1 MSAAKKSGIFSWVG
15 KLIKRIVIAIVVL
28 LVLANVFILV
38 TGRTYLYKG
47 IKETYLKGRSGPG
60 LYDSLVFPAR
70 EIRGGVPDMWLYG
83 SPERT
88 LNADQIE
95 RLLEVQTTSFLV
107 IKNQKIVVEHY
118 FDEHTPN
125 TLSNSFSM
133 SKSALGLL
141 FGIARDKGEIPS
153 FDLPISD
160 YLDFI
165 PSEHSNVTI
174 KHLLAMTSD
183 MDWSESG
190 SNPLSDNAEAYYG
203 SNLRK
208 IMAKQAYKGN
218 PDRVFDYA
226 SGNSQLLGFILQ
238 KATGKTVSQYMEENI
253 WLRLNAQSSAFWSLD
268 REDGDEKAF
277 CCMYATTRDYARLG
291 QLVLNNGVW
300 GYDTIVKPAT
310 MKEIT
315 TNYVFADGKENHR
328 YGLHYWILNDPDHKV
343 IYARGI
349 LGQYI
354 ISIPD
359 LDVVIVRSGHKRL
372 DKFGQENV
380 KEGDAYKIDHPH
392 DLFLYL
398 DIAKELLN
406 NQ

>member
-1 MSAAKKSGIFSWVG
+1 MSAAKKKSGVFSWVG
-15 KLIKRIVIAIVVL
+15 KFIKRIVILLMVL
-28 LVLANVFILV
+28 IVLANVFILV

-60 LYDSLVFPAR
+60 LYDSLVFPSR
-70 EIRGGVPDMWLYG
+70 EIQGGIPDQWLAG
-83 SPERT
+83 PPERT
-88 LNADQIE
+88 LNSDQID

-107 IKNQKIVVEHY
+107 IRNQKIVVEHY
-118 FDEHTPN
+118 FDEHTPT

-141 FGIARDKGEIPS
+141 FGIARDKGVISS
-153 FDLPISD
+153 FDTPITD
-160 YLDFI
+160 YIDFI

-174 KHLLAMTSD
+174 KHLLGMTSD

-203 SNLRK
+203 KDLRK
-208 IMAKQAYKGN
+208 IMAKQDYKGN

-226 SGNSQLLGFILQ
+226 SGNSQLLGFILE
-238 KATGKTVSQYMEENI
+238 KATGKTVSQYMQENL
-253 WLRLNAQSSAFWSLD
+253 WTRLNAQSPAFWSLD

-291 QLVLNNGVW
+291 QLILNNGAW
-300 GYDTIVKPAT
+300 GNDTIIKPAT
-310 MKEIT
+310 LQQII
-315 TNYVFADGKENHR
+315 TNYVFEDGKVNHR
-328 YGLHYWILNDPDHKV
+328 YGFHYWILNDPDHNV

-354 ISIPD
+354 ISIPK
-359 LDVVIVRSGHKRL
+359 LDIVIVRSGHKRL

-398 DIAKELLN
+398 DIAKELLGE
-406 NQ
+406 